1 MKSVI
6 YKSIQHILRPLGNMG
21 NIMAKE
27 HGQSFIS
34 VDGDIIIVRAVGAF
48 NEEGI
53 VNTIGKLKSVI
64 ESFGPKGFKLLFDYS
79 EAEGGTPDVYDKIN
93 ECNIWL
99 NGQNMIA
106 KALVIDSPTKLE
118 ILESRTPA
126 RRSQNFKNF
135 NDKKKAISWLKLQ

>member
-1 MKSVI
+1 
-6 YKSIQHILRPLGNMG
+6 
-21 NIMAKE
+21 
-27 HGQSFIS
+27 
-34 VDGDIIIVRAVGAF
+34 
-48 NEEGI
+48 
-53 VNTIGKLKSVI
+53 
-64 ESFGPKGFKLLFDYS
+64 LLFDYS